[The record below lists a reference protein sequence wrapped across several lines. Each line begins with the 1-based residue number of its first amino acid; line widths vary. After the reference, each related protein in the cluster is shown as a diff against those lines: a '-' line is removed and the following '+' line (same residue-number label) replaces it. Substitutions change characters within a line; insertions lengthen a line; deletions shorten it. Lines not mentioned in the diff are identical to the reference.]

1 MEAPRHWRLKKQR
14 YQLIGEN
21 CPYCGEKIFPPRDIC
36 PNGMCGRDTFTLPLR
51 TRTEKNY
58 YNEKGVMIEE
68 TIKSTRINMAE
79 IFAN

>member
-14 YQLIGEN
+14 YRLIGEK
-21 CPYCGEKIFPPRDIC
+21 CPHCDEMIFPPRDIC
-36 PNGMCGRDTFTLPLR
+36 PRCKKNTFTLPLR
-51 TRTEKNY
+51 NRTEENY
-58 YNEKGVMIEE
+58 YNEKGIMIEE